1 MHRSQRALL
10 LVTLAGLLVLGLSAP
25 TNPSQ
30 MQLQHVAN
38 WPDLPEGW
46 NFGQISGVDVDS
58 QNQVYVFHRGPHPI
72 MCFEADGKFVRS
84 WGDGIIK
91 TSHGLAVD
99 ADDNVWVTD
108 MGAQVVIKFSPKG
121 RVLMVLGQKDAP
133 GETETQFNRP
143 THVAFGSGGEIYV
156 ADGYGNSRIVKFSKE
171 GRYLKAWGTKGTG
184 PGQFDTPH
192 TVLVDNQERLIVGDR
207 ENYRIQIFDA
217 EGKFLTQWA
226 EAGSPWGLALSR
238 EGHFYMSDGHN
249 ERLSKL
255 DLEGRVLA
263 TFGRSGRAAGEFRYA
278 HHIALGTGGELYVS
292 EIHNWRVSKFLLK

>member
-1 MHRSQRALL
+1 MHRSQKALL
-10 LVTLAGLLVLGLSAP
+10 MVTLAGLLVLGLSAP
-25 TNPSQ
+25 TDPSQ
-30 MQLQHVAN
+30 LKIQHVPN

-58 QNQVYVFHRGPHPI
+58 QNRVYIFHRGPHPI

-84 WGDGIIK
+84 WGDGTIK
-91 TSHGLAVD
+91 TSHGLTVD

-108 MGAQVVIKFSPKG
+108 MGAHVVIKFSPKG

-133 GETETQFNRP
+133 GETETQFDRP
-143 THVAFGSGGEIYV
+143 THVAFGSGGEVYV
-156 ADGYGNSRIVKFSKE
+156 ADGYGNSRIVKFSKD
-171 GRYLKAWGTKGTG
+171 GHYLKAWGTKGTG

-192 TVLVDNQERLIVGDR
+192 TVLVDDQERIIVGDR
-207 ENYRIQIFDA
+207 ENYRIQIFDR

-226 EAGSPWGLALSR
+226 GAGSPWGLVLSK
-238 EGHFYMSDGHN
+238 EGHFYMTDGHN

-263 TFGRSGRAAGEFRYA
+263 TFGRAGSAAGEFRYA
-278 HHIALGTGGELYVS
+278 HHIALGTEGELYVS